1 MRGKH
6 LGRWGRAVAAAL
18 GVGLAAGAA
27 AAQPARS
34 APAKAPPA
42 KAPPAATPPAATP
55 PAPPAETPLAESL
68 TGMARAEHGAGA
80 ALFDDGD
87 YAGALARYERA
98 YELSRD
104 HRLLWKIALCQKN
117 LRRYA
122 SMLATLRRLEAEGG
136 AALSA
141 RDRQDIADLLKAAG
155 NFVSLLEITASEPGA
170 AVFVDDERVGTTPL
184 AAPVPIDIGE
194 RRIRVSKPGFV
205 DFVRQVKVVGG
216 DSVALVA
223 RLDRAVHRGRLAI
236 AAGQDDLIAIDGKV
250 VGKGRWEGSV
260 QSGTHALRVTAPGMA
275 PHEAQILVRDDQRR
289 RIDVSLERAAQRGG
303 ASKWLWI
310 GGGAAIFAGAL
321 VAGALLFEP
330 GTPVEQGSLGT
341 VPLGFGGR
349 R

>member
-6 LGRWGRAVAAAL
+6 LGQGWRAVAAAL
-18 GVGLAAGAA
+18 SVGLAAGVA
-27 AAQPARS
+27 AAQPAPA
-34 APAKAPPA
+34 APAQPA
-42 KAPPAATPPAATP
+42 GA
-55 PAPPAETPLAESL
+55 PAERPLSESL
-68 TGMARAEHGAGA
+68 TGMAKAEHGAGA
-80 ALFDDGD
+80 ALFKDGD
-87 YAGALARYERA
+87 YAGALARFERA

-104 HRLLWKIALCQKN
+104 HRLLWNVALCQKN

-122 SMLATLRRLEAEGG
+122 KMLATLRRMEDEAG

-141 RDRQDIADLLKAAG
+141 RDKQDIAELIQATGAY
-155 NFVSLLEITASEPGA
+155 VSRLEITASEPGA
-170 AVFVDDERVGTTPL
+170 TVFVDDEPVGTTPL

-205 DFVRQVKVVGG
+205 DFVRQEKVVGG
-216 DSVALVA
+216 GSVALLA
-223 RLDRAVHRGRLAI
+223 RLERAVHRGRLLI
-236 AAGQDDLIAIDGKV
+236 AAKQDDLIALDGKV

-260 QSGTHALRVTAPGMA
+260 PSGTHALRVTAPGMTPYEVA
-275 PHEAQILVRDDQRR
+275 VLVRDEEHR
-289 RIDVSLERAAQRGG
+289 RIDVSLERAPERGG
-303 ASKWLWI
+303 ASRWLWI

-330 GTPVEQGSLGT
+330 GTPAEQGSLGT

>member
-6 LGRWGRAVAAAL
+6 LGQGWRAVAAAL
-18 GVGLAAGAA
+18 SVGLATGIA
-27 AAQPARS
+27 AAQPAPARP
-34 APAKAPPA
+34 APAA
-42 KAPPAATPPAATP
+42 PAASAQPAPAA
-55 PAPPAETPLAESL
+55 AEKPLSESL
-68 TGMARAEHGAGA
+68 TGMARAEHGAGT
-80 ALFDDGD
+80 ALFKDGD
-87 YAGALARYERA
+87 HAGALARFERA

-104 HRLLWKIALCQKN
+104 HRLLWNVALCQKN

-122 SMLATLRRLEAEGG
+122 KMLATLRRMEIDAG

-141 RDRQDIADLLKAAG
+141 RDKQDIADLIQAAG
-155 NFVSLLEITASEPGA
+155 AYVSHLEITASEPGA
-170 AVFVDDERVGTTPL
+170 TVFVDDEPVGTTPL

-205 DFVRQVKVVGG
+205 DFVRQEKVVGG
-216 DSVALVA
+216 GSIALVA
-223 RLDRAVHRGRLAI
+223 RLDRALHRGRLAI
-236 AAGQDDLIAIDGKV
+236 AAGDDDLIALDGKV

-260 QSGTHALRVTAPGMA
+260 PSGTHALRVTAPGMT
-275 PHEAQILVRDDQRR
+275 PHEVSILVRDEELR
-289 RIDVSLERAAQRGG
+289 RIDVSLERAPERGG
-303 ASKWLWI
+303 ASRWLWI

-330 GTPVEQGSLGT
+330 GTPAEQGSLGT

>member
-6 LGRWGRAVAAAL
+6 LGHWARAIAAAL
-18 GVGLAAGAA
+18 GVGLAAGVA
-27 AAQPARS
+27 AAQPAR
-34 APAKAPPA
+34 AG
-42 KAPPAATPPAATP
+42 TPPAA
-55 PAPPAETPLAESL
+55 TPLAESL

-122 SMLATLRRLEAEGG
+122 SMLATLRRMEAEAG

-141 RDRQDIADLLKAAG
+141 RDKQDIADLIQAAG
-155 NFVSLLEITASEPGA
+155 AFVSLLEITASEAGGRG
-170 AVFVDDERVGTTPL
+170 VRG
-184 AAPVPIDIGE
+184 
-194 RRIRVSKPGFV
+194 RRA
-205 DFVRQVKVVGG
+205 GG
-216 DSVALVA
+216 DDAARGAGADRHRRAPHPRVEA
-223 RLDRAVHRGRLAI
+223 RLRRFRPAGEGRGRRQRRARCAARPGGAPGRLAI

-260 QSGTHALRVTAPGMA
+260 QSGTHALRVTAPGMT
-275 PHEAQILVRDDQRR
+275 PHEAQILVRDDERR

-303 ASKWLWI
+303 ASRWLWI
-310 GGGAAIFAGAL
+310 GGGAAVFAGAL

-330 GTPVEQGSLGT
+330 GTPAEQGSLGT

>member
-6 LGRWGRAVAAAL
+6 LGHWGRATAAAL
-18 GVGLAAGAA
+18 GVGLAAGVA

-34 APAKAPPA
+34 APAGT
-42 KAPPAATPPAATP
+42 PPAATPPAATP
-55 PAPPAETPLAESL
+55 PAETPLAETPLAESL

-104 HRLLWKIALCQKN
+104 HRLLWKVALCQKN

-122 SMLATLRRLEAEGG
+122 AMIATLRRMEAEAG

-141 RDRQDIADLLKAAG
+141 RDRQDVADLIKAAG
-155 NFVSLLEITASEPGA
+155 SFVSLLDVTASEPGA
-170 AVFVDDERVGTTPL
+170 AVFVDDEPVGTTPL

-205 DFVRQVKVVGG
+205 DLVRQVKVVGG
-216 DSVALVA
+216 DSVALAA

-260 QSGTHALRVTAPGMA
+260 QSGTHALRVTAPGMT
-275 PHEAQILVRDDQRR
+275 PHEAQILVRDDERR
-289 RIDVSLERAAQRGG
+289 RIDVSLERAAPRGG

-321 VAGALLFEP
+321 VAGSLLFEP
-330 GTPVEQGSLGT
+330 GTPAEQGSLGT

>member
-1 MRGKH
+1 MRGKRP
-6 LGRWGRAVAAAL
+6 GQWGCAIVAAL
-18 GVGLAAGAA
+18 SVGLAAGAA
-27 AAQPARS
+27 AAQPAPAQP
-34 APAKAPPA
+34 APAA
-42 KAPPAATPPAATP
+42 PAAPADK
-55 PAPPAETPLAESL
+55 PLAESL

-87 YAGALARYERA
+87 YAGALARFERA

-104 HRLLWKIALCQKN
+104 HRLLWKTALCQKN

-122 SMLATLRRLEAEGG
+122 KMLATLRRMEAEAG

-141 RDRQDIADLLKAAG
+141 RDKQDIADLIQAAG
-155 NFVSLLEITASEPGA
+155 AFVSRLEIVASEPGA
-170 AVFVDDERVGTTPL
+170 TVFVDDEPVGTTPL

-205 DFVRQVKVVGG
+205 DFVRREKVVGG
-216 DSVALVA
+216 GSIALVA
-223 RLDRAVHRGRLAI
+223 RLDRAVHRGRLVV
-236 AAGQDDLIAIDGKV
+236 AAGRDDLIAIDGKV
-250 VGKGRWEGSV
+250 AGKGRWEGSV
-260 QSGTHALRVTAPGMA
+260 ASGTHALRVTAPGMT
-275 PHEAQILVRDDQRR
+275 PHEVQVLVRDEELR
-289 RIDVSLERAAQRGG
+289 RIDVSLERAPGPGG

-321 VAGALLFEP
+321 IAGALLVEP
-330 GTPVEQGSLGT
+330 GTPAEQGSLGT

>member
-1 MRGKH
+1 MRGKRP
-6 LGRWGRAVAAAL
+6 GQWGCAIVAAL
-18 GVGLAAGAA
+18 SVGLAAGAA
-27 AAQPARS
+27 VAQPAPAQP
-34 APAKAPPA
+34 APAAPA
-42 KAPPAATPPAATP
+42 DK
-55 PAPPAETPLAESL
+55 PLAESL

-87 YAGALARYERA
+87 YAGALARFERA

-104 HRLLWKIALCQKN
+104 HRLLWKTALCQKN

-122 SMLATLRRLEAEGG
+122 KMLATLRRMAAEAG

-141 RDRQDIADLLKAAG
+141 RDKQDIADLIQAAG
-155 NFVSLLEITASEPGA
+155 AFVSRLEIVASEPGA
-170 AVFVDDERVGTTPL
+170 TVFVDDEPVGTTPL

-205 DFVRQVKVVGG
+205 DFVRREKVVGG
-216 DSVALVA
+216 GSIALVA
-223 RLDRAVHRGRLAI
+223 RLDRAVHRGRLVV
-236 AAGQDDLIAIDGKV
+236 AAGRDDLIAIDGKV
-250 VGKGRWEGSV
+250 AGKGRWEGSV
-260 QSGTHALRVTAPGMA
+260 ASGTHALRVTAPGMM
-275 PHEAQILVRDDQRR
+275 PHEVQVLVRDEELR
-289 RIDVSLERAAQRGG
+289 RIDVSLERAPGPGG

-321 VAGALLFEP
+321 IAGALLVEP
-330 GTPVEQGSLGT
+330 GTPAEQGSLGT

>member
-6 LGRWGRAVAAAL
+6 LGQWGCAVVAAL
-18 GVGLAAGAA
+18 SVGLAGPVAE
-27 AAQPARS
+27 AQPA
-34 APAKAPPA
+34 AAPPA
-42 KAPPAATPPAATP
+42 PAQPAPAAP
-55 PAPPAETPLAESL
+55 EEKPLADSL
-68 TGMARAEHGAGA
+68 TGMAKAEHGAGA

-87 YAGALARYERA
+87 YAGALARFERA

-122 SMLATLRRLEAEGG
+122 KMLATLRRMEAEAG

-141 RDRQDIADLLKAAG
+141 RDKQDIAGLIQAAG
-155 NFVSLLEITASEPGA
+155 AFVSRLEIAASEPGA
-170 AVFVDDERVGTTPL
+170 TVFVDDEPVGTTPL

-205 DFVRQVKVVGG
+205 DFVRREKVVGG
-216 DSVALVA
+216 GSIALVA
-223 RLDRAVHRGRLAI
+223 RLDRAVHRGRLAV
-236 AAGQDDLIAIDGKV
+236 AAGPDDLIAIDGKV
-250 VGKGRWEGSV
+250 VGKGRWEGQV
-260 QSGTHALRVTAPGMA
+260 ASGTHALRVTAPGMA
-275 PHEAQILVRDDQRR
+275 PHEVQVLVRDEELR
-289 RIDVSLERAAQRGG
+289 RIDVSLERAPERGG

-330 GTPVEQGSLGT
+330 GTPAEQGSLGT

>member
-1 MRGKH
+1 MRGKP
-6 LGRWGRAVAAAL
+6 LGQWGCAIVAALSVA
-18 GVGLAAGAA
+18 LAAGDA
-27 AAQPARS
+27 AAQPAPA
-34 APAKAPPA
+34 APAAPA
-42 KAPPAATPPAATP
+42 DK
-55 PAPPAETPLAESL
+55 PLAASL

-87 YAGALARYERA
+87 YAGALARFERA

-122 SMLATLRRLEAEGG
+122 KMLATLRRMEAEAG

-141 RDRQDIADLLKAAG
+141 RDKKDIADLIQAAG
-155 NFVSLLEITASEPGA
+155 AFVSRLEITASEPGA
-170 AVFVDDERVGTTPL
+170 TVFVDDEPVGTTPL

-205 DFVRQVKVVGG
+205 DFVRREKVVGG
-216 DSVALVA
+216 GSIALVA
-223 RLDRAVHRGRLAI
+223 RLDRAVHRGRLVV
-236 AAGQDDLIAIDGKV
+236 AAGRDDLIAIDGKV
-250 VGKGRWEGSV
+250 AGKGRWEGPV
-260 QSGTHALRVTAPGMA
+260 ASGTHALRVTAPGMT
-275 PHEAQILVRDDQRR
+275 PHEVQVLVRDEELR
-289 RIDVSLERAAQRGG
+289 RIDVSLERAPGPGG

-330 GTPVEQGSLGT
+330 GTPAEQGSLGT

>member
-6 LGRWGRAVAAAL
+6 LAQGWRAVAAAL
-18 GVGLAAGAA
+18 SVGLATGVA
-27 AAQPARS
+27 AAQPAPA
-34 APAKAPPA
+34 APARPAPTA
-42 KAPPAATPPAATP
+42 PAASVQPAPAA
-55 PAPPAETPLAESL
+55 AEKPLSESL
-68 TGMARAEHGAGA
+68 TGMARAEHGAGT
-80 ALFDDGD
+80 ALFKDGD
-87 YAGALARYERA
+87 YAGALARFERA

-104 HRLLWKIALCQKN
+104 HRLLWNVALCQKN

-122 SMLATLRRLEAEGG
+122 KMLATLRRMEVDAG

-141 RDRQDIADLLKAAG
+141 RDKQDIADLIQAAG
-155 NFVSLLEITASEPGA
+155 AYVSHLEITASEPGA
-170 AVFVDDERVGTTPL
+170 TVFVDDEPVGTTPL

-205 DFVRQVKVVGG
+205 DFVRQEKVVGG
-216 DSVALVA
+216 GRIALVA

-236 AAGQDDLIAIDGKV
+236 AAGNDDLIALDGKV

-260 QSGTHALRVTAPGMA
+260 PSGTHALRVTAPGMT
-275 PHEAQILVRDDQRR
+275 PHEVSILVRDEELR
-289 RIDVSLERAAQRGG
+289 RIDVSLERAPERGG
-303 ASKWLWI
+303 AGRWLWI
-310 GGGAAIFAGAL
+310 GGGAALFAGAL

-330 GTPVEQGSLGT
+330 GTPAEQGSLGT

>member
-6 LGRWGRAVAAAL
+6 LGQGWRAVAAAL
-18 GVGLAAGAA
+18 SVGLAAGVA
-27 AAQPARS
+27 AAQPAQP
-34 APAKAPPA
+34 APAAPAQPA
-42 KAPPAATPPAATP
+42 PAAPAQPAPAA
-55 PAPPAETPLAESL
+55 PAEAPLSESL
-68 TGMARAEHGAGA
+68 TGMARAEHGAGT
-80 ALFDDGD
+80 ALFKEGD
-87 YAGALARYERA
+87 YAGALARFERA
-98 YELSRD
+98 HELSRD
-104 HRLLWKIALCQKN
+104 HRLLWNVALCQKN

-122 SMLATLRRLEAEGG
+122 KMLATLRRMEAEAG

-141 RDRQDIADLLKAAG
+141 RDRQDIADLIQAAG
-155 NFVSLLEITASEPGA
+155 AFVSHLEITSSEPGA
-170 AVFVDDERVGTTPL
+170 TVFVDDEPVGTTPL

-205 DFVRQVKVVGG
+205 DLVRQEKVVGG
-216 DSVALVA
+216 GRVALVA

-236 AAGQDDLIAIDGKV
+236 AAGKDDLIALDGKV

-260 QSGTHALRVTAPGMA
+260 PSGTHALRVTAPGMT
-275 PHEAQILVRDDQRR
+275 PHEVSILVRDDELR
-289 RIDVSLERAAQRGG
+289 RIDVSLERAPERGG

-310 GGGAAIFAGAL
+310 GGGAALFAGAL

-330 GTPVEQGSLGT
+330 GTPAEQGSLGT